1 MMTNNKNKLFMVFAN
16 FTIIYLIVLIPVIF
30 FIKCI
35 LIALALLIFW
45 IYIDEIDIF
54 TSKLKNVKFLV
65 GFWLIINVIFLFFL
79 IWYEFKENK
88 VRSHYYISDNVTDQ
102 GRLESLIIKYS
113 SLQGI
118 LWVLF
123 FISFVYL
130 LIFTIKYFK
139 MKRLSR
145 EKL

>member
-1 MMTNNKNKLFMVFAN
+1 MTNNKNKLFMVFAN